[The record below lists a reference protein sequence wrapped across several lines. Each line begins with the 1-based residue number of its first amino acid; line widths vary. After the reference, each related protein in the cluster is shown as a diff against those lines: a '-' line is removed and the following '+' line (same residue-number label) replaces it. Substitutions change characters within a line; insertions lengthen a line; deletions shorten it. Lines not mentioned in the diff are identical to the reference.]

1 MSPAGRFVRPLGEE
15 VDDVPFMHHHGGA
28 DRRRGRLDRRPH
40 RGCRAQAQAQAR
52 GRGGRRQHQPRI
64 AGRDRRVESPR
75 PRSKQMNMDG
85 IAVVKNHRV
94 VSHEEWITART
105 AFLAKEKELTRL
117 RDELSEQRRAMPWER
132 VTKDYLFAT
141 AAGQQTLDQL
151 FEGRSQLVVYH
162 AMFHPNKATART
174 PWTQDAAC
182 SMCSFWMDNF
192 NGITSHL

>member
-1 MSPAGRFVRPLGEE
+1 
-15 VDDVPFMHHHGGA
+15 
-28 DRRRGRLDRRPH
+28 
-40 RGCRAQAQAQAR
+40 
-52 GRGGRRQHQPRI
+52 
-64 AGRDRRVESPR
+64 
-75 PRSKQMNMDG
+75 MNMDG

-174 PWTQDAAC
+174 PWSSPSPKCQELIGENASRSALAGL
-182 SMCSFWMDNF
+182 S
-192 NGITSHL
+192 ITHIFLGAFRRRGP